1 MRNSKY
7 LSCRPFQSL
16 RLPWKTEFALKF
28 FTVLNVSFTIQDLWA
43 TSRLPWKTEFALKI
57 FTLLNIFFAIQD
69 CWTTLRL
76 PWSRCIK
83 YTFCIQDCWAT
94 LALKNRAFPEIFHS
108 IGIFFSFRIFE
119 QLALALKNRVW
130 PEFAVLKYTFYIQDC
145 WATLAL
151 KNRAFLEIFHS
162 IGIFFSFRIFE
173 QLALAL
179 KTQFVLKFFKSRGAA
194 ASPSHTPMLKTEFFS
209 KTWCQQLNSDSLI
222 YFLPWQ
228 FISRYDTHTAQNPGS
243 LFWWHAVVSL
253 QFTNVC
259 SFSCMG
265 RLPNLRA
272 DCFIVGLYCVT
283 NNNMATNLIFT

>member
-1 MRNSKY
+1 MY
-7 LSCRPFQSL
+7 LLPFRIYEQLRACPEKQSL
-16 RLPWKTEFALKF
+16 PWKFSLYWIFFLPFRIVERLCACPEVAVLNTLFTFRIVEQRLPWKTEHSLKF
-28 FTVLNVSFTIQDLWA
+28 FTVLESFSHSGFL
-43 TSRLPWKTEFALKI
+43 SNLRLPWKLSLSWNFS
-57 FTLLNIFFAIQD
+57 
-69 CWTTLRL
+69 
-76 PWSRCIK
+76 SR
-83 YTFCIQDCWAT
+83 
-94 LALKNRAFPEIFHS
+94 
-108 IGIFFSFRIFE
+108 G
-119 QLALALKNRVW
+119 
-130 PEFAVLKYTFYIQDC
+130 
-145 WATLAL
+145 
-151 KNRAFLEIFHS
+151 
-162 IGIFFSFRIFE
+162 
-173 QLALAL
+173 
-179 KTQFVLKFFKSRGAA
+179 GAA